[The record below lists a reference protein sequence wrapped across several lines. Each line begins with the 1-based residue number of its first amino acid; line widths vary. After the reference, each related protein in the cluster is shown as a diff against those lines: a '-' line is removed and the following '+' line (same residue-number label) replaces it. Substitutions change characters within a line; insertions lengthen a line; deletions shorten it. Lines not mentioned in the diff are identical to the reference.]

1 MRDIDDTK
9 APLLEHLIELRKR
22 LLWSL
27 AVLVLLFFGC
37 MYFAKSIFAFLV
49 QPLLAAGQG
58 KIIYTDIFEAFFAE
72 VKVALFAA
80 LMIGFPFF
88 ATQMWKFVAPG
99 LYAKEKKALLP
110 FLLLTPIFFTGGAA
124 FAYFVAMPWA
134 LKFLLSFQG
143 DVGGIQREA
152 LPGIGNYLSFCTRF
166 LFGFGAAF
174 LTPILLMIL
183 ERAGLITV
191 EQLTKYRRYAFVGC
205 AAVSAVLTPPDAVS
219 MMLLLVPLYSLYELA
234 IIAIRIT
241 HWRRKRTA
249 SAEGLDSEAGSN
261 EGPEA
266 PPGGGGLAVPGPFK
280 RIARAGGQKVTIQGA
295 KRPYAVTVPRRS
307 NIFSSQP

>member
-1 MRDIDDTK
+1 MKDIDDTK
-9 APLLEHLIELRKR
+9 APLLEHLIELRRR
-22 LLWSL
+22 LLYSL
-27 AVLVLLFFGC
+27 VVLVVLFFGSL
-37 MYFAKSIFAFLV
+37 YFAKTIFAFLV
-49 QPLLAAGQG
+49 QPLIAAGQG

-110 FLLLTPIFFTGGAA
+110 FLLLTPFFFIGGAA

-134 LKFLLSFQG
+134 LHFLLSFQG

-152 LPGIGNYLSFCTRF
+152 LPGVGNYLSFCTRF
-166 LFGFGAAF
+166 LFGFGVAF

-183 ERAGLITV
+183 ERAGIVTLQ
-191 EQLTKYRRYAFVGC
+191 QLTKSRRYALVAS
-205 AAVSAVLTPPDAVS
+205 AAISAVLTPPDAVS
-219 MMLLLVPLYSLYELA
+219 MLLLLVPLYSLYELA
-234 IIAIRIT
+234 IIAIRLT
-241 HWRRKRTA
+241 HWRRGRNETA
-249 SAEGLDSEAGSN
+249 SDSDGLAGKS

-266 PPGGGGLAVPGPFK
+266 PPGGGRVGGSGP
-280 RIARAGGQKVTIQGA
+280 I
-295 KRPYAVTVPRRS
+295 
-307 NIFSSQP
+307 